1 MSMTKR
7 LQVLMDDEELRTIQ
21 RLARREH
28 VTTAEWVR
36 QRLREAREKQARPDI
51 AAKLAAIR
59 TASAYRFPVPD
70 IDQML
75 EEIEQGY
82 LDDPSMP

>member
-1 MSMTKR
+1 
-7 LQVLMDDEELRTIQ
+7 MDESDLKAIQ

-36 QRLREAREKQARPDI
+36 RRLAEARERDAVPDMAR
-51 AAKLAAIR
+51 KLAAIR
-59 TASAYRFPVPD
+59 RAVAYEPAAPAPP

-75 EEIEQGY
+75 AEIETGCPVD
-82 LDDPSMP
+82 LP